1 MGECLKGSWDDERD
15 PLAAL
20 RGGNRGPFEEFV
32 RSEAATLLRFF
43 QRHGASLGE
52 AEDLAQEVFLKLYR
66 SAPTYSAQSRF
77 SSYVLRVARNAWI
90 DRRRRR
96 AVRPEGPSLDEAA
109 AGSASLLEILPATGQ
124 EVGRGAEVREERERV
139 QAALA
144 HLPESHAVVVELA
157 LVQGRPY
164 AEISELLGIP
174 VGTVKSR
181 VFHALRKLRDRFL
194 AREAMAEA

>member
-1 MGECLKGSWDDERD
+1 LKGSWDDERD

-20 RGGNRGPFEEFV
+20 RGGNREPFEEFV

-43 QRHGASLGE
+43 QRHGAALGE

-66 SAPTYSAQSRF
+66 SAPTYTAQSRF

-109 AGSASLLEILPATGQ
+109 EGSASLLELLPGSEP
-124 EVGRGAEVREERERV
+124 EVSRRAERLEEREQVR
-139 QAALA
+139 AALA

-157 LVQGRPY
+157 LVQQRPY

-181 VFHALRKLRDRFL
+181 VFHALRRLREILQDEQRP
-194 AREAMAEA
+194 

>member
-43 QRHGASLGE
+43 QRHGAALGE

-77 SSYVLRVARNAWI
+77 SSYVMRVARNAWI

-96 AVRPEGPSLDEAA
+96 AVRPEGPSLDEA
-109 AGSASLLEILPATGQ
+109 GNGTASLLELLPGTDPD
-124 EVGRGAEVREERERV
+124 VSRRAERREASERV

-164 AEISELLGIP
+164 AEIADLLGIP

-181 VFHALRKLRDRFL
+181 VFHALRKLREQLGEGF
-194 AREAMAEA
+194 EP